1 MTYQKRNSER
11 DNENQEVL
19 ELRLSEEIVKKLD
32 VIAQAAGMSRDALIE
47 AYLRY
52 TIGHYDEFKRKEQR

>member
-1 MTYQKRNSER
+1 MN
-11 DNENQEVL
+11 
-19 ELRLSEEIVKKLD
+19 LRLNEEVVKKMD

-52 TIGHYDEFKRKEQR
+52 TIGHYDEFHKKEQR